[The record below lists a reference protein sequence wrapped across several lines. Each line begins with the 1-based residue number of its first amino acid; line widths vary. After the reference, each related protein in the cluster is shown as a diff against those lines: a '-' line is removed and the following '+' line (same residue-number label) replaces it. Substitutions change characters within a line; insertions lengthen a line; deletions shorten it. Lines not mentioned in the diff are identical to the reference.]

1 VGAGEGGVL
10 MRAKAAPIQ
19 TEKACPSPKVTML
32 NLALLL
38 AFLIYTASL
47 NAQAPGAFIPA
58 GNMTTPRVG
67 HTATLLMDGKVL
79 ITGGNIPGPGGGQV
93 LSSAELYDPSTGGFT
108 ATGNM
113 TTPRRIG
120 HTATILPDG
129 RVLIAGGYGA
139 GNSVI
144 ASAELYDPST
154 GVFTPTGDM
163 IEPRGGHSA
172 ILLATGKVLIVGG
185 YGNYPNVGDAELYDP
200 DTGTFAQ
207 TGSYAAPV
215 GCDFCAP
222 SVLLADGRVLFP
234 SQAYAPQ
241 LYNPATGTFSITGP
255 MSGDCNS
262 ALLSNGCDSA
272 AILLT
277 NGKVLF
283 AGGESD
289 FGRSA
294 YAELYDPAT
303 GRFAATGSMTARRAW
318 HSLTLLPDATVLA
331 AGGETDGCS
340 GNFCAFAGSVMSAEL
355 YDLTSGTW
363 AATGDMTGPRS
374 THTATLLSD
383 GRVLIAGGVSYGGI
397 GVFYGATGSAE
408 LYVPSSLIPIQVVT
422 DLRFDRTTIAAG
434 ASYSVNVSGSNLTP
448 QTFFDVRFIA
458 PGHTLSDV
466 ILNWQR
472 GVTADHA
479 VLAGTASG
487 IWRITGVRA
496 HQIETDHTG
505 NFVPVSA
512 TITVSP

>member
-1 VGAGEGGVL
+1 MDSKVLIAGGSIHGPGEYGGGQVL
-10 MRAKAAPIQ
+10 ASAELYNPATGIFTATGDMITARRA
-19 TEKACPSPKVTML
+19 
-32 NLALLL
+32 
-38 AFLIYTASL
+38 
-47 NAQAPGAFIPA
+47 
-58 GNMTTPRVG
+58 G
-67 HTATLLMDGKVL
+67 HTATLL
-79 ITGGNIPGPGGGQV
+79 
-93 LSSAELYDPSTGGFT
+93 A
-108 ATGNM
+108 
-113 TTPRRIG
+113 
-120 HTATILPDG
+120 DG

-144 ASAELYDPST
+144 GTAELYDPST
-154 GVFTPTGDM
+154 RVFTATGEM
-163 IEPRGGHSA
+163 IEPRGGHTA

-185 YGNYPNVGDAELYDP
+185 YGAYPNVGDAELYDP

-241 LYNPATGTFSITGP
+241 LYNPATGTFSITGH
-255 MSGDCNS
+255 MTGDCNS
-262 ALLSNGCDSA
+262 GLSNGCDSA

-303 GRFAATGSMTARRAW
+303 GRFAATGSMTSRRAW

-355 YDLTSGTW
+355 YDPTSGTW
-363 AATGDMTGPRS
+363 TATGDMTGPRS

-397 GVFYGATGSAE
+397 GVFFGSTGSAE
-408 LYVPSSLIPIQVVT
+408 LYVPHVLVPVQVVT
-422 DLRFDRTTIAAG
+422 DLRFDRTTGAAG
-434 ASYSVNVSGSNLTP
+434 TSYSVNVSGSNLTAE
-448 QTFFDVRFIA
+448 TFFDVRFIA

-466 ILNWQR
+466 ILNWQK